1 MRQAESRSSK
11 LTPRSCFRTDECD
24 LGLPCNKSETFHC
37 YSLEHD
43 GARGVLH
50 EETSAPLGIIILADM
65 KLGFLMPPVD
75 MKLLFA
81 SYRFGEPLP

>member
-1 MRQAESRSSK
+1 
-11 LTPRSCFRTDECD
+11 
-24 LGLPCNKSETFHC
+24 
-37 YSLEHD
+37 LEHVD
-43 GARGVLH
+43 ARGVLH